1 MNASS
6 TGVDYREA
14 TVADVA
20 EMARSRLTDPAAGLA
35 DERMTAYLER
45 KHHPQQAL
53 GPRVAYVAFVAGVV
67 VGYIAGHLTRRYSCD
82 GEVQYLFVVPEHRG
96 TGVAAQLLRLQ
107 ARWFTQQGARKICVN
122 VEPGNAVARAF
133 YAHHGATELNRFW
146 MVWGDIQ
153 AVAAGAA

>member
-1 MNASS
+1 MTASS

-20 EMARSRLTDPAAGLA
+20 AMARSRSTDPAASLA

-53 GPRVAYVAFVAGVV
+53 DPRVAYVAFVAGVM

-82 GEVQYLFVVPEHRG
+82 GEVQYLFVTPEHRR
-96 TGVAAQLLRLQ
+96 TGVAGQLLRLQ
-107 ARWFTQQGARKICVN
+107 ARWFIQQGARKICVN

-133 YAHHGATELNRFW
+133 YTRHGATELNRFW
-146 MVWGDIQ
+146 MVWGDIE
-153 AVAAGAA
+153 VLAAGAA